1 MKSAPWIQ
9 AEVAALENFS
19 PDLRRITLRPADKKL
34 FPAAS
39 AGAHIVLELREGDRT
54 WRNPYS
60 LTSPPGARNEYSII
74 VRRAAASRGGSAYI
88 HDHLTKGEIVSLGGP
103 NNLFWPATTARK
115 HLMLAG
121 GIGVTPF
128 LSYMAA
134 FAQTGTAYELHVRCR
149 GKEESAFANLLSAFP
164 DAHAHA
170 TGRAT
175 GFDAI
180 KILRAQPLGTHLYL
194 CGPDKFM
201 AQMESAAQ
209 SLGWPSSRIHQEFFG
224 ASTSGQPFRAV
235 LARAGLTLHI
245 GPDQSLLDA
254 LEQAGIDAPCLC
266 RGGACGECKLPVLQG
281 EPDHRDHFLTPE
293 ERARGDAIMTC
304 VSRAHSDMLVLDI

>member
-1 MKSAPWIQ
+1 MQ
-9 AEVAALENFS
+9 AEVASLENLS
-19 PDLRRITLRPADKKL
+19 ADLRLIRFKPLDKPQ

-39 AGAHIVLELREGDRT
+39 AGAHVVLALRAEQGT

-60 LTSPPGARNEYSII
+60 LTSRPGARHEYSII
-74 VRRAAASRGGSAYI
+74 VRRAGASRGGSAYI
-88 HDHLTKGEIVSLGGP
+88 HDRLKKGQVVSLGGP

-128 LSYMAA
+128 LSYLAA
-134 FAQTGTAYELHVRCR
+134 FAETGSAYELHLRCR
-149 GKEESAFANLLSAFP
+149 GAEEAAFANLLFP
-164 DAHAHA
+164 WRHAHVHP
-170 TGRAT
+170 TGRSS
-175 GFDAI
+175 GFDAP
-180 KILRAQPLGTHLYL
+180 KILSRQKLGTHLYL
-194 CGPDKFM
+194 CGPDSFM
-201 AQMESAAQ
+201 AQMASAAR

-224 ASTSGQPFRAV
+224 APASGQPFRAV

-245 GPDQSLLDA
+245 GADQSLLDA

-266 RGGACGECKLPVLQG
+266 RGGACGQCKLPVLQG
-281 EPDHRDHFLTPE
+281 EPDHRDHFLTPQ

-304 VSRAHSDMLVLDI
+304 VSRARSGELVLDI